1 MTADERARLEAEVA
15 RTGEETARVRAENA
29 ALAEDFREEPTE
41 AKREKLRRGAEA
53 LSDARDRA
61 AAAKAALAMFEQT
74 GSPYGLVAEG
84 GAVTGAIAVRVAP
97 GMGKE
102 AREAAIEA
110 ELTARL
116 GEKADELGVVLAAT
130 PTRYTRERPGR
141 DAEGRTVL
149 DVSGRVEGDRLVPAV
164 SKAAKLRKR

>member
-15 RTGEETARVRAENA
+15 RAEEDVARIRAANA
-29 ALAEDFREEPTE
+29 ALAEDFRAEPTE
-41 AKREKLRRGAEA
+41 GKRDELRRAAEA
-53 LSDARDRA
+53 LSSARDRA
-61 AAAKAALAMFEQT
+61 TAAKAARALFEKT

-84 GAVTGAIAVRVAP
+84 GAITGAIAVKVPP
-97 GMGKE
+97 GTGKE
-102 AREAAIEA
+102 ARERAIED

-116 GEKADELGVVLAAT
+116 TEKADELGVVLAAT